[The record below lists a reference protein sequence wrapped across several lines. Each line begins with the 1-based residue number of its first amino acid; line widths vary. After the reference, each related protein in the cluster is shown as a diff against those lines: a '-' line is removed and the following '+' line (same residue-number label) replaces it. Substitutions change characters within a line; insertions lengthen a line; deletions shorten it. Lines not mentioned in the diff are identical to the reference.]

1 MRSTSIR
8 PSWKTRPLAS
18 SLLTAVFT
26 FAWLGLATPTVHAG
40 DVNEPQPKT
49 KRAAVKSPV
58 AKITEAQATEIA
70 LKMIPGTATSVAIEK
85 KRGRKVYVVEIIAKA
100 DGAEKDV
107 FVDMATGAVV
117 GTD

>member
-1 MRSTSIR
+1 MRSTSNR
-8 PSWKTRPLAS
+8 PSWKTRRLAS
-18 SLLTAVFT
+18 SLMSAVFT
-26 FAWLGLATPTVHAG
+26 FAWLGLATTTVHAG
-40 DVNEPQPKT
+40 EVNEPQPKT
-49 KRAAVKSPV
+49 KRATVKSPV

-70 LKMIPGTATSVAIEK
+70 LKLIPGTATSVAIEK
-85 KRGRKVYVVEIIAKA
+85 KRGRKVYVVEIISKA